1 MKIQGVAQLTFPAR
15 KGQGIQVV
23 RRFGEYFLCILSNLC
38 VSLQDEWTRYVES
51 IGENGD
57 QNTE

>member
-1 MKIQGVAQLTFPAR
+1 MEIQGVAQLTFAAR

-23 RRFGEYFLCILSNLC
+23 GRFGEYFLCILPNLC
-38 VSLQDEWTRYVES
+38 VSLQDEWTGYVGS
-51 IGENGD
+51 IGETGD